1 MTTPESGEFP
11 KITKNSG
18 KNLPIT
24 SMMSSYTSLQ
34 GDNIQ
39 VKICMLIIKWLQPY
53 NVQAK
58 FQKLS
63 IYLTR
68 PLNHGYDEDKSLKLN
83 RLYAMGACLYAR
95 VSQKK
100 FPRRG
105 GWGLPLNV
113 ELCNYEDS
121 SVCIS

>member
-1 MTTPESGEFP
+1 
-11 KITKNSG
+11 
-18 KNLPIT
+18 
-24 SMMSSYTSLQ
+24 MSSYTSLQ

-39 VKICMLIIKWLQPY
+39 VKICMLIFKWLQPY

-83 RLYAMGACLYAR
+83 QLYAMGHGCMFICKGKPKFLNF
-95 VSQKK
+95 

-105 GWGLPLNV
+105 GLGAAFEYRV
-113 ELCNYEDS
+113 
-121 SVCIS
+121 V